1 MRPIAQ
7 EACSGSQRTASPD
20 RSDLALELTFG
31 NQKHLSSYAMDRLD
45 VGRHPCASTWVR
57 MVIIA
62 PRELGQSSDGL
73 TREKSAQG
81 KIVCGDIR
89 AETITKD
96 TSDQLKR
103 RKSRKKKVSVLN
115 SKS

>member
-1 MRPIAQ
+1 MTTTLRVNAQ
-7 EACSGSQRTASPD
+7 ELQVSTTAEENAAM
-20 RSDLALELTFG
+20 RQLTFG

-62 PRELGQSSDGL
+62 PRELGQSSYPPRARKVSSG
-73 TREKSAQG
+73 Q
-81 KIVCGDIR
+81 VCGDIR

-96 TSDQLKR
+96 TSDQLTRRKR
-103 RKSRKKKVSVLN
+103 R
-115 SKS
+115 

>member
-1 MRPIAQ
+1 MRSIAQ

-45 VGRHPCASTWVR
+45 VGRHLCASTWVR

-62 PRELGQSSDGL
+62 PRELGQGSD
-73 TREKSAQG
+73 A
-81 KIVCGDIR
+81 VAD
-89 AETITKD
+89 
-96 TSDQLKR
+96 
-103 RKSRKKKVSVLN
+103 KK
-115 SKS
+115 

>member
-1 MRPIAQ
+1 VRSIAQ

-45 VGRHPCASTWVR
+45 VGRH
-57 MVIIA
+57 
-62 PRELGQSSDGL
+62 L
-73 TREKSAQG
+73 
-81 KIVCGDIR
+81 
-89 AETITKD
+89 KD